1 MEVHIQEAVLHILDA
16 EGGTAVYSQK
26 ELDLAEESVYN
37 FMVMHIK
44 KLYQDDTAK
53 RGEFRSDSQFLDL
66 CRGEDAFLEKST
78 AIAARLFAIMR
89 QSADIPCADLL
100 VAKVTA
106 DEVPYLAVIKF
117 NYKQGYT
124 HYVDYNNAGTNNKI
138 IVHKVIFASESQKNE
153 EGVLVNLQ
161 DFSLLVVEKP
171 YPVNGEKQYYFSNLY
186 LECETDL
193 STRESFKVINEVA
206 KDISER
212 YYNGNFQKV
221 SEVKAA
227 IHDCVETAGNVQ
239 IETIA
244 QNCFKDSPAVRQEYL
259 TKVKEAGVPEKIS
272 IVGDAPERKFNKHKI
287 KTDSGIEISMPME
300 VYKNKD
306 MVEFLNN
313 PDGTIAIVL
322 KNINQIVS
330 K

>member
-1 MEVHIQEAVLHILDA
+1 MEVHIQEAVLHILDS
-16 EGGTAVYSQK
+16 EGGVAVYSQE

-44 KLYQDDTAK
+44 KIYQDDTAK
-53 RGEFRSDSQFLDL
+53 RGQFRGDSRFLAFF
-66 CRGEDAFLEKST
+66 REEGAFLEKST
-78 AIAARLFAIMR
+78 AIAARLFEIMR
-89 QSADIPCADLL
+89 QNVDIPCADLL
-100 VAKVTA
+100 VAKVTI
-106 DEVPYLAVIKF
+106 DEIPYLVVIKF
-117 NYKQGYT
+117 NYKKGYT
-124 HYVDYNNAGTNNKI
+124 HYVDYNDAGTNNKI
-138 IVHKVIFASESQKNE
+138 IVHKVIFASENQKND

-171 YPVNGEKQYYFSNLY
+171 YPVNSERQYYFSNLY

-227 IHDCVETAGNVQ
+227 IHDCVEVAGNVQ

-244 QNCFKDSPAVRQEYL
+244 QSCFKDSPAVRQEYL
-259 TKVKEAGVPEKIS
+259 EKVKEAGVPEKIS
-272 IVGDAPERKFNKHKI
+272 IVGDAPERKFSKHKI
-287 KTDSGIEISMPME
+287 KTDNGIEISMPME

-306 MVEFLNN
+306 MIEFYNN
-313 PDGTIAIVL
+313 PDGTISIIL